1 MSEVATKRNTEIGR
15 LLPSTCTACEQGLL
29 WHGEST
35 KAELQRIGK
44 TLQQIDRGNSWWWGD
59 FLNKIVELHIAEW
72 KAEQRK
78 QGQLFDAG
86 EEAINRRSLK
96 YLTTYAESSGLS
108 SDTLWVRHKVAAF
121 YPIDVRTQA
130 VSFEHYREAMVS
142 GSLANAIGWLRKA
155 ADGAWTISDMRAH
168 MRKELRGAD
177 GQPPM
182 DGKTDAVLSRVECW
196 AADLL
201 PKADSLPKERSVRLL
216 EHLSA
221 TAQLIDR
228 LRANAGLL
236 VGSSR

>member
-1 MSEVATKRNTEIGR
+1 MTELATKRNTEIGK
-15 LLPSTCTACEQGLL
+15 LLPSGCTACEQGLL
-29 WHGEST
+29 WRGDIQ

-59 FLNKIVELHIAEW
+59 YLNKIVELHIAEW

-121 YPIDVRTQA
+121 YPLDVRTQA
-130 VSFEHYREAMVS
+130 VSFEHYREAMGS
-142 GSLANAIGWLRKA
+142 GSLANAIDWLRKA

-177 GQPPM
+177 GQPPI
-182 DGKTDAVLSRVECW
+182 DGKTDVVLSRVECW

-201 PKADSLPKERSVRLL
+201 PRADSLPKERSIRLL

-236 VGSSR
+236 LGSSR

>member
-1 MSEVATKRNTEIGR
+1 MTEVIAKRSTAIEQI
-15 LLPSTCTACEQGLL
+15 LPSACSAGEQGLL
-29 WHGEST
+29 WRCEPT
-35 KAELQRIGK
+35 RKELSKIGSA
-44 TLQQIDRGNSWWWGD
+44 LQQIERGNSWWWGD
-59 FLNKIVELHIAEW
+59 YLNKIVELHIAEW

-121 YPIDVRTQA
+121 YPLDVRTQA
-130 VSFEHYREAMVS
+130 VSFEHYREAMGS
-142 GSLANAIGWLRKA
+142 GSLANAIDWLRKA
-155 ADGAWTISDMRAH
+155 ADGAWTVSDMRGH

-177 GQPPM
+177 GQPPI
-182 DGKTDAVLSRVECW
+182 DGKTDVVLSRVECW

-201 PKADSLPKERSVRLL
+201 PRADSLPKERSIRLL

-228 LRANAGLL
+228 LRANAGLF